1 MGHPSLQATK
11 TTSGSVFVYI
21 YMSTQSIQD
30 EIVEYAI
37 KVIILTNSRPSI
49 KFSLCID
56 APLPQREEGLLLTG

>member
-49 KFSLCID
+49 KCSLCTD
-56 APLPQREEGLLLTG
+56 VPAPL